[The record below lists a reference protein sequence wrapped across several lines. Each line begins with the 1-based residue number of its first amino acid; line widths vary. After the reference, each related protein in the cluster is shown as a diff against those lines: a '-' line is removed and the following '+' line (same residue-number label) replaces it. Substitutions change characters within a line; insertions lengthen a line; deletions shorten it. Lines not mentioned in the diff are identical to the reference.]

1 MSRTGKDRE
10 ETTMDALDELRA
22 DLEREMNEIRNT
34 IKERGPEAAEE
45 SVKRLRAELDRR
57 ITEIREGLDET
68 AEEGRKIIRDHPLTA
83 VGGALAIGLILGL
96 LLARGRGR
104 D

>member
-1 MSRTGKDRE
+1 MARTAKERE
-10 ETTMDALDELRA
+10 QTTEDALDELRT
-22 DLEREMNEIRNT
+22 DLEREINEIRNT
-34 IKERGPEAAEE
+34 IKEKGPEAAEE
-45 SVKRLRAELDRR
+45 SIKRLRAEFDRR
-57 ITEIREGLDET
+57 IVEIREGLDKT